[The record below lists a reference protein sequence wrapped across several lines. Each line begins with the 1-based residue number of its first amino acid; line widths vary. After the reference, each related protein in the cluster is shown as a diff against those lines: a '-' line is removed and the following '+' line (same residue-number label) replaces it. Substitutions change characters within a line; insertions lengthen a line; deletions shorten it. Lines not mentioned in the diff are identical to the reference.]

1 MRLTDVSI
9 RLSKWTAAAMAVIAV
24 AFATPLPVAAGGP
37 TTSIQTEYLMT
48 MHVLLAPPLAVD
60 QSLLIVNLPAGGW
73 VDGPQIKGKLLA
85 PAGDWLRVMPSGII
99 RLDARSAIQTDDGAV
114 VFVRYN
120 GVIQCSKEQ
129 GDRLNAGQEE
139 LKAGD
144 CHFINAPTFET
155 KSEKYGWLNAVQA
168 IGKMVSIKGGDH
180 VDYDLFA
187 VK

>member
-1 MRLTDVSI
+1 MRLMDASI
-9 RLSKWTAAAMAVIAV
+9 RLSEWMAAATAVIAI
-24 AFATPLPVAAGGP
+24 AFATPLPGVAGEP

-48 MHVLLAPPLAVD
+48 IHALLAPPLAVD
-60 QSLLIVNLPAGGW
+60 QSLLIANLPAGGW
-73 VDGPQIKGKLLA
+73 ADGPQIKGKLLA
-85 PAGDWLRVMPSGII
+85 PAADWLRVMPSGII
-99 RLDARSAIQTDDGAV
+99 RLDVRAAIQTDDGAV
-114 VFVRYN
+114 IFMSYN

-129 GDRLNAGQEE
+129 VDRLNAGQE

-144 CHFINAPTFET
+144 CHFVTAPTFET

-187 VK
+187 IK

>member
-1 MRLTDVSI
+1 
-9 RLSKWTAAAMAVIAV
+9 
-24 AFATPLPVAAGGP
+24 
-37 TTSIQTEYLMT
+37 
-48 MHVLLAPPLAVD
+48 
-60 QSLLIVNLPAGGW
+60 
-73 VDGPQIKGKLLA
+73 LA
-85 PAGDWLRVMPSGII
+85 PAADWLRVMPSGII
-99 RLDARSAIQTDDGAV
+99 RLDVRAAIQTDDGAV
-114 VFVRYN
+114 VFMSYN

-129 GDRLNAGQEE
+129 EDRLNAGQE

-144 CHFINAPTFET
+144 CHFVIAPTFET